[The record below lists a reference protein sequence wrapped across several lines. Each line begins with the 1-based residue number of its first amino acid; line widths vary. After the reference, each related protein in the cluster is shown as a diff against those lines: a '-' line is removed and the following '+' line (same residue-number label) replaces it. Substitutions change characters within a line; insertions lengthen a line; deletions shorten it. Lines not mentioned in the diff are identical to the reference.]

1 MLARKRSSNITFG
14 VIGNHTNIRE
24 SMAWE
29 CHRCPFQIQ
38 IQIQIQMLVR
48 SSPMIDVAARQQ
60 LDVANTL
67 QDLMHH

>member
-1 MLARKRSSNITFG
+1 MLACKRSSNITFG

-29 CHRCPFQIQ
+29 CHQ

-48 SSPMIDVAARQQ
+48 SSPMIDVAARPQ